1 MNVRVICS
9 LLITLSLA
17 LLSTAS
23 TWAQPA
29 PLPML
34 TEIGKQLSLAAAADE
49 APEAVA
55 TIQNDGWA
63 VVDRI
68 TGPETLVVRNA
79 NGERF
84 RVWHVGVIG
93 PTATQDG
100 GEWYRRATAIHAEI
114 LPVGTKVW
122 LENQPGSEG
131 ATRGQ
136 WVYRH
141 VYRERM
147 PDEPIGGE
155 LLRSGMTWVY
165 PHATHPFVTLY
176 ADEQAEAISKRAG
189 LWAETQSSTVF
200 LPEGATYGGFPVNPQ
215 IIPALQALQA
225 DPVGKEVL
233 SSVNEFPVEIGIS
246 TLPHGVL
253 GVHVFRLYTIQ
264 LSEDI
269 MDAPPESIAAV
280 LAHELTHAKQMID
293 AGIKDSDLGCYDM
306 EVQAFEV
313 TAKYW
318 SDLYGANGKR
328 QSTHWLDD
336 TLNANLRDFN
346 NRRIAQN
353 VRRAYGHE
361 CGAAFLDGAIDETN
375 PQ

>member
-1 MNVRVICS
+1 MNFRVLHS
-9 LLITLSLA
+9 LLIALSLA
-17 LLSTAS
+17 LVSTSS
-23 TWAQPA
+23 TWAQPVSFS
-29 PLPML
+29 LL
-34 TEIGKQLSLAAAADE
+34 TEVGTRLSLAATSED

-55 TIQNDGWA
+55 TLQNDGWA
-63 VVDRI
+63 IAERI
-68 TGPETLVVRNA
+68 TGPETLQVRNA
-79 NGERF
+79 NGDRF

-100 GEWYRRATAIHAEI
+100 GEWYRRATAVHAEI
-114 LPVGTKVW
+114 LPPGTRVW
-122 LENQPGSEG
+122 LENQPGAEG
-131 ATRGQ
+131 GTRGQ

-200 LPEGATYGGFPVNPQ
+200 LPEGASHGGFPVNPQ
-215 IIPALQALQA
+215 VVSALLALQK
-225 DPVGKEVL
+225 DPIGKEL
-233 SSVNEFPVEIGIS
+233 LASVNEFPVEIGVS
-246 TLPHGVL
+246 PLPRGVL
-253 GVHVFRLYTIQ
+253 GYHYWRYYTVQ

-280 LAHELTHAKQMID
+280 LAHELVHARQTID
-293 AGIKDSDLGCYDM
+293 AGIKDADVGCYDQ
-306 EVQAFEV
+306 EIEAFEM

-318 SDLYGANGKR
+318 SDIYGPSGKR
-328 QSTHWLDD
+328 QITHWIDD

-346 NRRIAQN
+346 NKRIAQS

-361 CGAAFLDGAIDETN
+361 CGAAFLGDADGISEA
-375 PQ
+375 P